1 MSAVM
6 STVCHSFQT
15 VVPQSHINNTSNN
28 TYVFTMSVSVT
39 ETITMETRLTLESSP
54 VTESTQS
61 RSPEFDQKI
70 AELEDWLTL
79 LNHMLRSSRVMVADI
94 ADIEETSFKHKVG
107 VPQ

>member
-1 MSAVM
+1 MRLCALM
-6 STVCHSFQT
+6 TRGALLG
-15 VVPQSHINNTSNN
+15 NTL
-28 TYVFTMSVSVT
+28 VFTMSVSVT
-39 ETITMETRLTLESSP
+39 ETIAMETRLTLESSP
-54 VTESTQS
+54 VTQSEPTQS

-107 VPQ
+107 VSQ